1 MKHMNRNKSYIS
13 LRLLLVVMAGLALG
27 SCSKSFVDK
36 TAAGNLSTNEALSTP
51 QLLQTDLIGL
61 YSELRNV
68 DQYGRDFP
76 VLGDLMADNTFLEAR
91 NSGRYTYQF
100 AYTVPAIDAV
110 TLNMWQNSYNG
121 ILDANQ
127 IIDAQVTG
135 ADAVKAQ
142 AYAIRA
148 LLYFKLVNIY
158 AQPYT
163 LDSTGMGVPLVL
175 HYDVTAEPG
184 RSSVA
189 AVYQQIVSD
198 LRTALVSA
206 PDYVN
211 SVFLSRYAIEGLL
224 ARVYMYMG
232 DSTDALN
239 SAVDVINGGPFALV
253 QPGAFKAFWA
263 DPNVH
268 TDAVEVMFE
277 IDCDAINNN
286 GFDDLGGIYINGYQD
301 IYCSSQLQQLFSPSD
316 VRSQLLIYGSTKGGA
331 AAYLVNKYPNA
342 QNTDRDNPKVIRL
355 AEVYLIAAESAA
367 RLGDNTDAQVF
378 LNDVAQL
385 RDPNPAFT
393 GYHDVGQV
401 LIADIIQERR
411 KELAFE
417 GDRLYDMQRCG
428 LDINRGQNAGAA
440 LGDGL
445 SIPFPN
451 DLRVAPIPEQ
461 EILRNTTIS
470 TQQNPGY

>member
-1 MKHMNRNKSYIS
+1 MKHMNRKKTYIPFT
-13 LRLLLVVMAGLALG
+13 LLVVMAGLALG

-36 TAAGNLSTNEALSTP
+36 TAAGNLSTTEALSTP
-51 QLLQTDLIGL
+51 QLLQSDLIGL
-61 YSELRNV
+61 YSELRGV

-76 VLGDLMADNTFLEAR
+76 VIGDLMADNTFLEAR
-91 NSGRYTYQF
+91 NSGRYIYQF
-100 AYTVPAIDAV
+100 AYTVPTIDAV
-110 TLNMWQNSYNG
+110 TLSMWQNSYNG

-135 ADAVKAQ
+135 ADAVKSQ

-148 LLYFKLVNIY
+148 LLYFKLVNIF

-163 LDSTGMGVPLVL
+163 FDSTGMGVPLVL

-189 AVYQQIVSD
+189 AVYKQIVSD
-198 LRTALVSA
+198 LQTALVSA

-224 ARVYMYMG
+224 ARVQMYMG
-232 DSTDALN
+232 DYNDALN
-239 SAVDVINGGPFALV
+239 SAVDVINASPFTLV

-301 IYCSSQLQQLFSPSD
+301 IYCSAQLEGLYTATD
-316 VRSQLLIYGSTKGGA
+316 VRSQLLINGFTKGGN

-342 QNTDRDNPKVIRL
+342 ENTDRDNPKVIRL

-367 RLGDNTDAQVF
+367 RLGDNTDALVF
-378 LNDVAQL
+378 VNALAEL
-385 RDPNPAFT
+385 RDPSFT
-393 GYHDVGQV
+393 GYTDLGPALV
-401 LIADIIQERR
+401 ADIIQERR

-440 LGDGL
+440 AGDGL

-461 EILRNTTIS
+461 EILRNATIAS
-470 TQQNPGY
+470 QQNPGY

>member
-1 MKHMNRNKSYIS
+1 MKHMNRNKTYIPFF
-13 LRLLLVVMAGLALG
+13 LLVVVAGLALG
-27 SCSKSFVDK
+27 SCSKSFVNK
-36 TAAGNLSTNEALSTP
+36 SPAGNLSNSEALSTP
-51 QLLQTDLIGL
+51 QLLQSDLIGL

-76 VLGDLMADNTFLEAR
+76 VVGDLMADNTFLEAR
-91 NSGRYTYQF
+91 NTGRYLYQF
-100 AYTVPAIDAV
+100 AYTVPTIDGV
-110 TLNMWQNSYNG
+110 TLSMWQESYNG

-127 IIDAQVTG
+127 IIDAPVTG
-135 ADAVKAQ
+135 ADAVKSQ

-148 LLYFKLVNIY
+148 LLYFKLVNIF

-163 LDSTGMGVPLVL
+163 FDSTGMGVPLVL

-189 AVYQQIVSD
+189 AVYKQIVSD
-198 LRTALVSA
+198 LQTALVSA

-211 SVFLSRYAIEGLL
+211 SVFLSKYAIEGLL

-232 DSTDALN
+232 DYNDALN
-239 SAVDVINGGPFALV
+239 SAVDVINGSPFTLV

-263 DPNVH
+263 DPNIH

-301 IYCSSQLQQLFSPSD
+301 IYCSLQLAQLFTLTD
-316 VRSQLLIYGSTKGGA
+316 VRSQLLIYGSTKGGSN
-331 AAYLVNKYPNA
+331 AYLVNKYPNA
-342 QNTDRDNPKVIRL
+342 ENTDRDNPKVIRL

-367 RLGDNTDAQVF
+367 RVGDNADALVF
-378 LNDVAQL
+378 VNDLAQL
-385 RDPNPAFT
+385 RDPSFT
-393 GYHDVGQV
+393 GYTDVGPA

-428 LDINRGQNAGAA
+428 LDINRGTNDGAA
-440 LGDGL
+440 SGDGL
-445 SIPFPN
+445 GIPFPS
-451 DLRVAPIPEQ
+451 DVRIAPIPEQ
-461 EILRNTTIS
+461 EILRNPTIA

>member
-1 MKHMNRNKSYIS
+1 MKHMNRNKTYIPFF
-13 LRLLLVVMAGLALG
+13 LLVVVAGLALG

-36 TAAGNLSTNEALSTP
+36 SPLGNVSTSEALSTP
-51 QLLQTDLIGL
+51 QLLQSDLIGL

-76 VLGDLMADNTFLEAR
+76 VIGDLMADNTFLEAR
-91 NSGRYTYQF
+91 NTGRYVYQF
-100 AYTVPAIDAV
+100 AYTVPTIDNV
-110 TLNMWQNSYNG
+110 TLSMWQNSYNG

-135 ADAVKAQ
+135 ADAVKSQ

-148 LLYFKLVNIY
+148 LLYFKLVNIF

-163 LDSTGMGVPLVL
+163 LDSTGVGVPLVL
-175 HYDVTAEPG
+175 HYDVTAAPG

-189 AVYQQIVSD
+189 AVYKQIVSD
-198 LRTALVSA
+198 LQTALVSA

-211 SVFLSRYAIEGLL
+211 SVFLSRYSIEGLL

-232 DSTDALN
+232 DYTDALN
-239 SAVDVINGGPFALV
+239 SAVDVINGSPFTLV

-263 DPNVH
+263 DPNIH

-301 IYCSSQLQQLFSPSD
+301 IYCSLQLAQLFTATD
-316 VRSQLLIYGSTKGGA
+316 VRSQLLIYGITKGGSN
-331 AAYLVNKYPNA
+331 AYLVNKYPNA
-342 QNTDRDNPKVIRL
+342 ENTDRDNPKVIRL

-367 RLGDNTDAQVF
+367 RLGDNTDALVF
-378 LNDVAQL
+378 VNDLAQL
-385 RDPNPAFT
+385 RDPSFT
-393 GYHDVGQV
+393 GYTDAGPA

-428 LDINRGQNAGAA
+428 LDINRGTNQGAA
-440 LGDGL
+440 AGDGL

-451 DLRVAPIPEQ
+451 FFRVAPIPEQ
-461 EILRNTTIS
+461 EILRNSAIS
-470 TQQNPGY
+470 TEQNPGY

>member
-1 MKHMNRNKSYIS
+1 MKHMNRNKTYIPFF
-13 LRLLLVVMAGLALG
+13 LLVVMAGLALG
-27 SCSKSFVDK
+27 SCSKSFVNK
-36 TAAGNLSTNEALSTP
+36 SPAGNLSTSEALSTP
-51 QLLQTDLIGL
+51 QLLQSDLVGL

-76 VLGDLMADNTFLEAR
+76 VVGDLMADNTFLEAR
-91 NSGRYTYQF
+91 NTGRYVYQF
-100 AYTVPAIDAV
+100 AYTVPTIDGV
-110 TLNMWQNSYNG
+110 TLSMWQDSYNG

-135 ADAVKAQ
+135 ADAVKSQ

-148 LLYFKLVNIY
+148 LLYFKLVNIF

-189 AVYQQIVSD
+189 AVYKQIVSD
-198 LRTALVSA
+198 LQTALVSA
-206 PDYVN
+206 PVYVN
-211 SVFLSRYAIEGLL
+211 SVFLSRYSIEGLL
-224 ARVYMYMG
+224 SRVYMYMG
-232 DSTDALN
+232 DYTDALN
-239 SAVDVINGGPFALV
+239 SSVDVINGGPFQLV
-253 QPGAFKAFWA
+253 QPAAFKAFWA

-301 IYCSSQLQQLFSPSD
+301 IYCSSQLAQLFTATD
-316 VRSQLLIYGSTKGGA
+316 VRSQLLIYGFTKGGS

-342 QNTDRDNPKVIRL
+342 ENTDRDNPKVIRL

-367 RLGDNTDAQVF
+367 RLGDNTDALVF
-378 LNDVAQL
+378 VNELATV
-385 RDPNPAFT
+385 RDPSFA
-393 GYHDVGQV
+393 GYTDVGPA

-428 LDINRGQNAGAA
+428 LDINRGTNAGAA
-440 LGDGL
+440 AGDGI

-461 EILRNTTIS
+461 EILRNPTIAS
-470 TQQNPGY
+470 QQNPGY

>member
-1 MKHMNRNKSYIS
+1 MKHMNRNKTYIPFFV
-13 LRLLLVVMAGLALG
+13 LVVMAGLTLG

-36 TAAGNLSTNEALSTP
+36 SPAGNLSTGEALSTP
-51 QLLQTDLIGL
+51 ELLKSDLIGL
-61 YSELRNV
+61 YSELRGV

-76 VLGDLMADNTFLEAR
+76 VVGDLMADNTFLEAR
-91 NSGRYTYQF
+91 NTGRYVYQF
-100 AYTVPAIDAV
+100 AYTVPTIDGV
-110 TLNMWQNSYNG
+110 TLSMWQNSYNG

-135 ADAVKAQ
+135 ADAVKSQ

-148 LLYFKLVNIY
+148 LLYFKLVNIF

-163 LDSTGMGVPLVL
+163 TDSTGMGVPLVL

-189 AVYQQIVSD
+189 AVYKQIVSD
-198 LRTALVSA
+198 LKAALVSP

-211 SVFLSRYAIEGLL
+211 SVFLSRYAIEALL

-232 DSTDALN
+232 DYNDALN
-239 SAVDVINGGPFALV
+239 TAVDVINGSPFTLV

-268 TDAVEVMFE
+268 TDAIEVMFE

-301 IYCSSQLQQLFSPSD
+301 IYCSLQLQQLFSPTD
-316 VRSQLLIYGSTKGGA
+316 VRSQLLIFGFTKGGA
-331 AAYLVNKYPNA
+331 PAYLVNKYPNA
-342 QNTDRDNPKVIRL
+342 ENTDRDNPKVIRL

-367 RLGDNTDAQVF
+367 RVGDDPDAVIF
-378 LNDVAQL
+378 LNELATL
-385 RDPNPAFT
+385 RDPSFAGYADAGPA
-393 GYHDVGQV
+393 
-401 LIADIIQERR
+401 LIADVIQERR

-428 LDINRGQNAGAA
+428 LDINRGTNSGAA
-440 LGDGL
+440 SGDGI

-461 EILRNTTIS
+461 EILRNATIGS
-470 TQQNPGY
+470 QQNPGY